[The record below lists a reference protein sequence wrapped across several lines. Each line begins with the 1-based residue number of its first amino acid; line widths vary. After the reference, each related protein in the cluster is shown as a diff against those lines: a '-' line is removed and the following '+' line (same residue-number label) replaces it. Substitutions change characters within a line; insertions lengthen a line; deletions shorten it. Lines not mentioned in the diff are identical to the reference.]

1 MNPFI
6 ALRKNSVVHI
16 GHVLGFYGI
25 KTEGR
30 YLLVNIRFGI
40 FKTLSVVSSENHK
53 KPFFICFHY
62 QFRA

>member
-1 MNPFI
+1 MG
-6 ALRKNSVVHI
+6 L
-16 GHVLGFYGI
+16 VLGFYGI

-30 YLLVNIRFGI
+30 YLLVNMTFGI

-53 KPFFICFHY
+53 KPYFICFHY